1 MKEKIAKV
9 FITAV
14 LISSICSIA
23 FATTNYGL
31 SEDLNKAVDR
41 IKAILQTLGF
51 LAAAFCAIFGGFQ
64 IITAGGSVEKVETGR
79 RWIMYALVGL
89 AVVLLGWG
97 IAGIACYIGTGSW
110 TCPTATTTTP

>member
-9 FITAV
+9 FITTV
-14 LISSICSIA
+14 LIYLPASIA
-23 FATTNYGL
+23 FAVTDYGL
-31 SEDLNKAVDR
+31 SPELNAAVDR
-41 IKAILQTLGF
+41 IKALLQILGF

-97 IAGIACYIGTGSW
+97 IAGIACKIGTGNW
-110 TCPTATTTTP
+110 TCPTAIP